1 MKKIRYVLL
10 AMLAFGQVSFGDVPL
25 APEAYRK
32 PENFAKTKHA
42 ESLAELSK
50 KHSAKLEAMAKSA
63 MKKMD
68 WANKN
73 GKYKPSVES
82 LAGHRAPEWFLDAKF
97 GLFIDWGV
105 YSVAGYAPKL
115 ENGAMYPDWYLGRMY
130 GDPKFREYHAKNW
143 GSDFFRDDFIQLF
156 TAEKFDASQFAE
168 LAKKVGAKYVVPF
181 GKHHCGYALW
191 KSSYTKRN
199 SVDMT
204 PHRNLASEIA
214 SACRSKGL
222 KFGMYFSIDEW
233 EYPILKDD
241 GSLGLYR
248 WAFNDGGK
256 LVGLENEISG
266 KIAVKD
272 FIGGYILPQAQ
283 EMIEMLS
290 PDILWL
296 DGEWDAPASSYR
308 SFELAAYYYNIN
320 DGKKEV
326 AVNDRYG
333 VRPEGGTYRAVL
345 GDFFTSEYGENQH
358 KFSMENYHPWE
369 ACRGISQ
376 SFGFNWQD
384 DGSNTVSSADLV
396 WMLSDIVARGG
407 NLLLLVNLDG
417 KGALPQVQK
426 DRLCALG
433 GWLEKNGDAI
443 YATRPLPPYVQ
454 DGMAFTQSKD
464 LKRKF
469 VVLKDAKNAES
480 ALEKLSLQ
488 YKSAKSLKSGKKSHL
503 SDMATMQKLLAEND
517 GLPVALELF
526 N

>member
-1 MKKIRYVLL
+1 MKKIRYALL
-10 AMLAFGQVSFGDVPL
+10 AAFALAQASFGDAPL

-32 PENFAKTKHA
+32 PENFEKIKLSD
-42 ESLAELSK
+42 SLGELSK
-50 KHSAKLEAMAKSA
+50 KHSEKLELMAKVA
-63 MKKMD
+63 MQKMD
-68 WANKN
+68 SVNKN
-73 GKYKPSVES
+73 GRYKPSVES

-97 GLFIDWGV
+97 GIFIDWGV

-115 ENGAMYPDWYLGRMY
+115 DEGAMYPDWYLGRMY
-130 GDPKFREYHAKNW
+130 GDPKFREYHEKNW
-143 GSDFFRDDFIQLF
+143 GKDFFRDDFIQLF
-156 TAEKFDASQFAE
+156 TAEKFDAPAFADF
-168 LAKKVGAKYVVPF
+168 AKKVGAKYVIPF

-199 SVDMT
+199 SVDM
-204 PHRNLASEIA
+204 PPRRNLASEIA
-214 SACRSKGL
+214 SACRGRGL

-266 KIAVKD
+266 KIAVRD

-308 SFELAAYYYNIN
+308 SFELAAYYYNVN

-345 GDFFTSEYGENQH
+345 GDFFTSEYGENRQ
-358 KFSMENYHPWE
+358 KFSMQNYHPWE
-369 ACRGISQ
+369 SCRGISQ

-384 DGSNTVSSADLV
+384 GDSNTVSAADLV
-396 WMLSDIVARGG
+396 WMLSDIVAHGG

-417 KGALPQVQK
+417 KGAIPQVQK
-426 DRLCALG
+426 DRLCVLG
-433 GWLEKNGDAI
+433 KWLEKNGDAV
-443 YATRPLPPYVQ
+443 YATRPLAPYAQ
-454 DGMAFTQSKD
+454 DGIAFTQSKD
-464 LKRKF
+464 SKRKF
-469 VVLKDAKNAES
+469 AILKDPKDIES
-480 ALEKLSLQ
+480 AIQKLSVR
-488 YKSAKSLKSGKKSHL
+488 YKSIKSLEGGEKISL
-503 SDMATMQKLLAEND
+503 SDKASAQKLLKAESL
-517 GLPVALELF
+517 LPQAFELF
-526 N
+526 E